1 MKKVLRTL
9 VIAACA
15 VVIGIGIGGAGGPDS
30 SAGGAITIACTNP
43 VVCGGG
49 GG

>member
-1 MKKVLRTL
+1 MKKAIRTL

-15 VVIGIGIGGAGGPDS
+15 VVIGIGGSVSGPGVAAGGTV
-30 SAGGAITIACTNP
+30 TIACTNP